1 MMETPSADAL
11 HPGRVLAAAGGVYDV
26 ELASGEVV
34 PASLRGRIKQQAR
47 TGDRVVAG
55 DVVEIARD
63 GSGGATIE
71 VVQPRVSELARR
83 APGRSRG
90 AKVLVANPDQLVA
103 VFALTHPAPNP
114 RLLDRFLVTAEV
126 NRLPAV
132 VVVNKAELPEAA
144 AALPLFEPHRLA
156 GYPVIRTS
164 AKTGEGL
171 DELRAV
177 LCGNTSVLA
186 GPSGVGKSTLLNA
199 IEPGLSLRVGEVSD
213 VVGKGRHTT
222 VTARLIPLGCGGYV
236 ADTPGLRELGL
247 WAVDAAML
255 ADAFP
260 EFREPAEQC
269 RFAPSCSHSHEP
281 GCGVL
286 DAVREGT
293 IAKAR
298 HESYLALLEEI
309 EERER
314 NRY

>member
-1 MMETPSADAL
+1 MSETPPADAL

-34 PASLRGRIKQQAR
+34 PASLRGRIKREAR
-47 TGDRVVAG
+47 TGDKVVAG
-55 DVVEIARD
+55 DLVEIARD
-63 GSGGATIE
+63 GSGATIE
-71 VVQPRVSELARR
+71 SVQPRHSELARR

-90 AKVLVANPDQLVA
+90 AKVVVANPDQLVA

-132 VVVNKAELPEAA
+132 VVVNKNELPEAGA
-144 AALPLFEPHRLA
+144 AFPLFQPYIDV

-171 DELRAV
+171 EELRAV

-222 VTARLIPLGCGGYV
+222 VTSRLIPLGCGGYV

-247 WAVDAAML
+247 WEVDASML

-286 DAVREGT
+286 DAVRAGT
-293 IAKAR
+293 IAVAR
-298 HESYLALLEEI
+298 HESYIALLEEVR
-309 EERER
+309 ERER
-314 NRY
+314 TRY